1 MIESLDAVLP
11 GARALRSLLPAFLLP
26 LAGCSMLPSA
36 GPDTADIQHQYG
48 QNPSPPFALVDLT
61 AVSMPA
67 APLAEQGFAD
77 WFGETAATDDVL
89 IGVGDGINI
98 DIWETGSDPLFG
110 SRAVAAGGTAA
121 NRGTSLPELTVAADG
136 TVRLPFAGR
145 IKVAGLT
152 PAAAEQALTK
162 ALAGKTPEPQLMV
175 RVRNNSSAV
184 TLIGDATA
192 GTRVPLTARRERLLD
207 VLATVGGVKA
217 GAFETRIQLTR
228 AGITRSESLQ
238 TLLQSPRDNIPL
250 TAGDVVVA
258 LRQPQSFTA
267 FGATGRNAQI
277 EFGAGQISLIE
288 AIARTGGLLDNRA
301 DPRGV
306 YLLRQEPR
314 SAFID
319 NPAALPPAAAD
330 GTVPVVYQLDLM
342 QAGSYFR
349 AHRFMLRDRDILYV
363 SSAATNEL
371 QKFLELVGLLSQPVI
386 QGAVVHGALK

>member
-1 MIESLDAVLP
+1 MIESLNAAP
-11 GARALRSLLPAFLLP
+11 SGARALRSLLPVFLLP
-26 LAGCSMLPSA
+26 LAACSMLPSA
-36 GPDTADIQHQYG
+36 GPDTADIAHQYG
-48 QNPSPPFALVDLT
+48 QNPTPPFALVDLT
-61 AVSMPA
+61 TASMPA
-67 APLAEQGFAD
+67 TPVAEKGFAE
-77 WFGETAATDDVL
+77 WFGDTAGASDVL

-110 SRAVAAGGTAA
+110 SRAVAAGGMAGS
-121 NRGTSLPELTVAADG
+121 RGTSLPELTVAADG
-136 TVRLPFAGR
+136 SVRLPFAGR
-145 IKVAGLT
+145 IPVAGLT

-184 TLIGDATA
+184 TLIGDAT
-192 GTRVPLTARRERLLD
+192 GSTRVPLTARRERLLD
-207 VLATVGGVKA
+207 VLASAGGVKA

-228 AGITRSESLQ
+228 AGVTRSESLQ

-250 TAGDVVVA
+250 MAGDVVVA

-288 AIARTGGLLDNRA
+288 AVARTGGLLDSRA

-314 SAFID
+314 
-319 NPAALPPAAAD
+319 AALAGTGIALPVTAAD

-349 AHRFMLRDRDILYV
+349 AQRFMLRDRDILYV